1 MTDTDAAPPQGW
13 RALIAGADHHER
25 VALLWSF
32 LFFFCQLFGY
42 YILRSVRE
50 SLIAAD
56 GARLLPTVF
65 TSVFI
70 CMLAL
75 MPLYGA
81 LVARVQ
87 RRHFLP
93 AIYVIVVGSLI
104 GFSMLLDRSMSV
116 HTATAFAIFLTV
128 INLFTDSV
136 FWSFMADIFVSS
148 QAKRFYA
155 IIAAGGTAGAI
166 LGPLATRFLV
176 AHVEVS
182 GLMLISATF
191 YTLCFG
197 CLLRLIPWARRQ
209 ELRNN
214 RPDGDQLIGGSI
226 IAGAK
231 VVFRKPAL
239 FALMLHMFFGVSIGT
254 FIYNAQAQT
263 VGAMNLSSI
272 DRTQYFATID
282 LAMNISVLLIQVL
295 VTRTLLIRYGVGPLL
310 LIPAIA
316 AGLGMGSIALAQ
328 GAMMLAA
335 VQVGTRGL
343 SFSFVKPARESLFTL
358 VDREARYKAKN
369 FIDTVVYRGGDMVTS
384 WSYYALG
391 AIGLGIA
398 GKAGVWCGIAF
409 IWLLVVIWLI
419 RLTRSMRDQR
429 QIEESHPVIAERVVT

>member
-1 MTDTDAAPPQGW
+1 MAETDATPTPGW
-13 RALIAGADHHER
+13 RALIAGADQHER

-87 RRHFLP
+87 RRHFMP
-93 AIYVIVVGSLI
+93 AVYVIVIGSLI
-104 GFSMLLDRSMSV
+104 AFSMLLDRSMSTQ
-116 HTATAFAIFLTV
+116 TATAFAIFLTV

-136 FWSFMADIFVSS
+136 FWSFMADIFVSN

-182 GLMLISATF
+182 GLMLISAAF

-197 CLLRLIPWARRQ
+197 CLLRLIPWARKQ

-239 FALMLHMFFGVSIGT
+239 IALMLHMFFGVSIGT

-263 VGAMNLSSI
+263 VGAMNLSSV
-272 DRTQYFATID
+272 DRTQYFAMID
-282 LAMNISVLLIQVL
+282 LAMNVSVLLIQVL
-295 VTRTLLIRYGVGPLL
+295 VTRTLLIRFGVGPLL

-343 SFSFVKPARESLFTL
+343 SFSFVKPARETLFTL

-369 FIDTVVYRGGDMVTS
+369 FIDTVVYRGSDMVTS
-384 WSYYALG
+384 WSFYALG
-391 AIGLGIA
+391 AVGLGIA
-398 GKAGVWCGIAF
+398 GKAGVWFGVALV
-409 IWLLVVIWLI
+409 WLAVVIWLI
-419 RLTRSMRDQR
+419 RITRTMRDQR
-429 QIEESHPVIAERVVT
+429 QVEESQSIPGKRNRT

>member
-13 RALIAGADHHER
+13 RALIAGADQHER

-87 RRHFLP
+87 RRHFMP
-93 AIYVIVVGSLI
+93 AIYVIVIGSLI
-104 GFSMLLDRSMSV
+104 AFSMLLDRSMSV

-136 FWSFMADIFVSS
+136 FWSFMADIFVSN

-176 AHVEVS
+176 EHVEVS
-182 GLMLISATF
+182 GLMLISASF

-197 CLLRLIPWARRQ
+197 CLMRLIPWARQ
-209 ELRNN
+209 HELRNH
-214 RPDGDQLIGGSI
+214 RIDGDQLIGGSV

-231 VVFRKPAL
+231 VVFKKPAL
-239 FALMLHMFFGVSIGT
+239 IALMLHMFFGVSVGT
-254 FIYNAQAQT
+254 FIYNAQAET
-263 VGAMNLSSI
+263 VGAMNLSSV

-282 LAMNISVLLIQVL
+282 LFMNISVLVIQVL
-295 VTRTLLIRYGVGPLL
+295 LTRKLLMRYGVGPLL
-310 LIPAIA
+310 LIPAMA
-316 AGLGMGSIALAQ
+316 AGIGMGSIALAQ

-369 FIDTVVYRGGDMVTS
+369 FIDTVVYRGSDVFTS
-384 WSYYALG
+384 WSFYALS
-391 AIGLGIA
+391 AVGLGIA

-409 IWLLVVIWLI
+409 IWLLVVVWLI
-419 RLTRSMRDQR
+419 RLTRKMRDQR
-429 QIEESHPVIAERVVT
+429 QDAENFPVSAERAVT